1 VHYVF
6 AIVASDARVHCQ
18 LSQPLSTSC
27 WCRWAM
33 AALVRHELTTMECLS
48 TRTLWFCNC
57 GIGSSC
63 ALPTLS
69 VFACKLLVQVSHR
82 SLVMHE
88 LTIMGFFS
96 TRTLWFRDC
105 GIGSSCAMPFLSDL
119 YIKAAG
125 VDKHWFRTFLIPS
138 RVNYI
143 FCPLGW
149 FWYCLML

>member
-1 VHYVF
+1 VSHR
-6 AIVASDARVHCQ
+6 S
-18 LSQPLSTSC
+18 
-27 WCRWAM
+27 
-33 AALVRHELTTMECLS
+33 LVMHELTIMGFFS
-48 TRTLWFCNC
+48 TRTLWFRDC

-63 ALPTLS
+63 ALPFLS
-69 VFACKLLVQVSHR
+69 AIACKLLVQVSHR

-125 VDKHWFRTFLIPS
+125 VDKH
-138 RVNYI
+138 
-143 FCPLGW
+143 
-149 FWYCLML
+149 